1 MRAILRQFCLFGI
14 SGQAEIVKTSKLRE
28 IIKNAT
34 KIMQL
39 ITTLGTNNLQQF
51 TILFAMQLENLTLFE
66 CNKLNK
72 L

>member
-1 MRAILRQFCLFGI
+1 MRDILRQFCLFGI

-34 KIMQL
+34 NITQL

-51 TILFAMQLENLTLFE
+51 TITARLTI
-66 CNKLNK
+66 CNFICNAARKLNFV
-72 L
+72 